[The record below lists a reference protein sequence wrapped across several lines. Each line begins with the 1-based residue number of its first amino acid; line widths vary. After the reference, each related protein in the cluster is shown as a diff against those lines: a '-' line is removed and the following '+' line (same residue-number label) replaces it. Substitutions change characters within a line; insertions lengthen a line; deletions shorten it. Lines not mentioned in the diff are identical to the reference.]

1 MTPKTIII
9 IGLLLIPWLIAGC
22 GVKEIRSKTKFGP
35 EFRHKGSDST
45 DSVRWTVQQGFDFKL
60 KKGWTTGV
68 TYRRR
73 DTSRGSGDND
83 NGVWIDFSFPIWE
96 APKEKDK
103 KKKKESKKTTEYIT
117 ELEQR
122 LAQLEA
128 MYDAV
133 LAKHK
138 QNRDGDKT
146 YTIVQHSTAKPN
158 DSSLNP

>member
-1 MTPKTIII
+1 MKIDKTILLK
-9 IGLLLIPWLIAGC
+9 GLLLISMLIGGC
-22 GVKEIRSKTKFGP
+22 GVKEIRGKTKFGP

-60 KKGWTTGV
+60 KKGWSTGI

-73 DTSRGSGDND
+73 DTARGSGNND
-83 NGVWIDFSFPIWE
+83 NGVWFDFSFPIWK
-96 APKEKDK
+96 APKKKDK
-103 KKKKESKKTTEYIT
+103 KKDSKETSEYVT

-122 LAQLEA
+122 IAQLEA

-138 QNRDGDKT
+138 QNNNSDTT
-146 YTIVQHSTAKPN
+146 YAIVRQSPAKLN
-158 DSSLNP
+158 DPSQNP